1 MQRSPACCL
10 AGCKHYPGVGE
21 GGEATHPNC
30 LLPPQT
36 PCAQFLKANV
46 EYLRQN
52 YRKALKVL
60 GSTPKSPI
68 VTDRGECLSAFYF
81 NNIGCVHFQLGKY
94 SLAAHY
100 FRKATE
106 ENDAALNGFPPLDR
120 GEPCVAIH
128 VRTLVMVWLH
138 SHQSILCEVTAIVST
153 PPQPRLS
160 LVDPSRSSG

>member
-1 MQRSPACCL
+1 MIANVFGLAVKHFYILVSFPDHYTSTVARRLGMRLEYKPALNIRAPLC
-10 AGCKHYPGVGE
+10 
-21 GGEATHPNC
+21 
-30 LLPPQT
+30 PQT

-60 GSTPKSPI
+60 GSAPKSPI
-68 VTDRGECLSAFYF
+68 VTDAGECLSAFYF

-120 GEPCVAIH
+120 G
-128 VRTLVMVWLH
+128 W
-138 SHQSILCEVTAIVST
+138 
-153 PPQPRLS
+153 
-160 LVDPSRSSG
+160 DSSQG